1 MWIIT
6 NQKQQK
12 LLRAE
17 SSCVK
22 CVNGSP
28 TRRAILQLSLGS
40 VVYVNLSFL
49 TYTVLNPI
57 QSNPIFIVKTQLT
70 ERSGITDKHR
80 ENHQWRRY
88 TSAHQVKW
96 PGLKSRRPGSALAIV
111 LLQ

>member
-12 LLRAE
+12 LFRAE

-40 VVYVNLSFL
+40 VVYVNLSFFNVYR
-49 TYTVLNPI
+49 TQSNPI
-57 QSNPIFIVKTQLT
+57 QSNLYCKNTADRTQRNNRQT
-70 ERSGITDKHR
+70 
-80 ENHQWRRY
+80 
-88 TSAHQVKW
+88 
-96 PGLKSRRPGSALAIV
+96 
-111 LLQ
+111 